1 MMKLKIDTKIFK
13 RFPGLRIGVVTGR
26 NIDNHGFSDEIMQ
39 LIRKREKEIRENH
52 NTETLSQHPK
62 IQSWRE
68 AYSSFGAKPKKY
80 KSSVESLYRMVLKG
94 LDLRHINKI
103 VDLYN
108 YISMKH
114 MIPAGGDDMAKVD
127 GDIILKFAA
136 GDEPF
141 TALNSK
147 EMETAKEGE
156 VVYADSKEVLCRRW
170 NWRECDKTKMT
181 EETKDVVLV
190 VEALPPVTREELE
203 EVEEDLSRLI
213 TEYCGGEIRTDIL
226 LDEGKR
232 ETEV

>member
-1 MMKLKIDTKIFK
+1 MMKLKIDTRIFEK
-13 RFPGLRIGVVTGR
+13 FPGLKIEVVTAR
-26 NIDNHGFSDEIMQ
+26 NIDNHGFREEIMQ
-39 LIRKREKEIRENH
+39 LIREKEREIRENYD
-52 NTETLSQHPK
+52 TETLSQDPK
-62 IQSWRE
+62 IDSWRK

-80 KSSVESLYRMVLKG
+80 KSSVESLYRMILKG

-108 YISMKH
+108 YISIKH
-114 MIPAGGDDMAKVD
+114 MIPAGGDDMEKVD
-127 GDIILKFAA
+127 GDIILKFAI

-141 TALNSK
+141 TALNST
-147 EMETAKEGE
+147 EMETVKEGE

-181 EETKDVVLV
+181 EETKDVILV

-226 LDEGKR
+226 DEAKR
-232 ETEV
+232 EIEI

>member
-1 MMKLKIDTKIFK
+1 MMKLKIDTGIFEK
-13 RFPGLRIGVVTGR
+13 FPELKIGVITAR
-26 NIDNHGFSDEIMQ
+26 NIDNHGFSYDIMQ
-39 LIRKREKEIRENH
+39 LIREKEKEIRANY
-52 NTETLSQHPK
+52 NTETLSQNPK
-62 IQSWRE
+62 INSWRE

-94 LDLRHINKI
+94 LDLRYINKI

-108 YISMKH
+108 YISLKH

-127 GDIILKFAA
+127 GNIILKFAD
-136 GDEPF
+136 GNEPF

-147 EMETAKEGE
+147 EIETAKEGE

-181 EETKDVVLV
+181 EETKDVILV
-190 VEALPPVTREELE
+190 IEALPPVTKEELE

-226 LDEGKR
+226 SEAKR
-232 ETEV
+232 ETEI

>member
-1 MMKLKIDTKIFK
+1 MKLKIDTKIFEK
-13 RFPGLRIGVVTGR
+13 FPGLKIGVVTAR

-39 LIRKREKEIRENH
+39 LIREKEREIRENYD
-52 NTETLSQHPK
+52 TETLSQHPK
-62 IQSWRE
+62 IHSWRG

-80 KSSVESLYRMVLKG
+80 KSSVESLYRMILKG
-94 LDLRHINKI
+94 LDLKHINKT
-103 VDLYN
+103 VDLFN
-108 YISMKH
+108 YISIKH
-114 MIPAGGDDMAKVD
+114 MMPAGGDDMEKVD
-127 GDIILKFAA
+127 GDVTLKFAV

-141 TALNSK
+141 IALNSK
-147 EMETAKEGE
+147 EKETAKEGE

-190 VEALPPVTREELE
+190 VEALPPVTREKLK

-213 TEYCGGEIRTDIL
+213 LKYCGGEIKTDI

-232 ETEV
+232 KIEI

>member
-1 MMKLKIDTKIFK
+1 MEFKIDTRIFEK
-13 RFPGLRIGVVTGR
+13 FPGLKIGVVTAR

-39 LIRKREKEIRENH
+39 LIREKEREIRENYD
-52 NTETLSQHPK
+52 TETLSQHSK
-62 IQSWRE
+62 INSWRG

-80 KSSVESLYRMVLKG
+80 KSSVESLYRMILKG

-103 VDLYN
+103 VDLFN
-108 YISMKH
+108 YISIKY

-127 GDIILKFAA
+127 GDITLKFAV

-147 EMETAKEGE
+147 EKETAKEGE
-156 VVYADSKEVLCRRW
+156 VVYTDSKEVLCRRW

-181 EETKDVVLV
+181 GETKDVILV
-190 VEALPPVTREELE
+190 VEALPPVTKEELD

-213 TEYCGGEIRTDIL
+213 TKYCGGEIRTTIL
-226 LDEGKR
+226 DDGKR
-232 ETEV
+232 EIEV

>member
-1 MMKLKIDTKIFK
+1 MKLNIDTKIFEK
-13 RFPGLRIGVVTGR
+13 FPGLKLGVVTAR

-39 LIRKREKEIRENH
+39 LIRVREKEIRENYD
-52 NTETLSQHPK
+52 TETLSQHPK
-62 IQSWRE
+62 IHSWRG

-80 KSSVESLYRMVLKG
+80 KSSVESLYRMILKE
-94 LDLRHINKI
+94 LDLRHINNI

-108 YISMKH
+108 YISIKC

-127 GDIILKFAA
+127 GDITLKFAV

-147 EMETAKEGE
+147 EKETAKEGE
-156 VVYADSKEVLCRRW
+156 VVYTDSKEVLCRRW

-181 EETKDVVLV
+181 EETKDVILV
-190 VEALPPVTREELE
+190 VEALPPVAREELE

-213 TEYCGGEIRTDIL
+213 LKYCGGEIKTDI

-232 ETEV
+232 ETEI